1 VTSNTQIK
9 QHEKLS
15 SPGKSQWG
23 RKLSNAVYFITFIFV
38 LAFLWL
44 SFAAHF
50 MD

>member
-1 VTSNTQIK
+1 VTSSIQTE

-15 SPGKSQWG
+15 SPGKSKWG
-23 RKLSNAVYFITFIFV
+23 RKLSNAVYLITFVFV

-44 SFAAHF
+44 SFASHF